1 MFLQFLLP
9 LSAIIR
15 QPLYLTVNSLNLEV
29 MCVWSRVV
37 QRKAV
42 VGSSDWCFNNLSG
55 SHHQSPKKKKKK
67 ILLRLVNVSH
77 YWPQQFFSGLQMIKL
92 YYFKLKLPSH
102 FLTKEMNLL
111 KKIALLPLDRH
122 LAGFLKFVVFFQP
135 GESKITDL
143 HQVLPHNQ
151 DIPCSKVSVK

>member
-92 YYFKLKLPSH
+92 YCFKLKLPSH

-111 KKIALLPLDRH
+111 KKLLSYHLIGTLLDSWS
-122 LAGFLKFVVFFQP
+122 L
-135 GESKITDL
+135 
-143 HQVLPHNQ
+143 
-151 DIPCSKVSVK
+151 